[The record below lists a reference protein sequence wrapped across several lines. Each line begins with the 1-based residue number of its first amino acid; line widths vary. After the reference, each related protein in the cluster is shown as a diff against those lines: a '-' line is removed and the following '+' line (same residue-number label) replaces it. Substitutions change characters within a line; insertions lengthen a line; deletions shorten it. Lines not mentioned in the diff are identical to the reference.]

1 MSRGG
6 ASRGKPW
13 GECSLSLLLA
23 VACGRAARG
32 LTKGAHALVR
42 RASPMRFGLLV
53 GDQVAS
59 AHVPGRPVLPDHCR
73 ARGSR
78 PRAPQAPT
86 QPPCPRRPRTEAA
99 AGRAAVDGAHLA
111 DGVQGERRAP
121 AETAC
126 RLPRGA
132 GLLPLRDSA
141 WKRPVGRVRR
151 DGYSGGSWPRRPVAG
166 GPPAASA
173 PTYLR
178 VLRLWAVRPSPRA
191 GGPHRGEP
199 GSCSRLKLPLAARR
213 PHNYTWKAAELARG
227 HTVWACVCVGGARRA
242 PGVSGPAARAEC
254 PGEGEGDTPPAASG
268 RPRPQ
273 RSGRVVRRRPGS
285 ENWRA
290 RF

>member
-1 MSRGG
+1 MHTCRAAPSFQITAGHGG
-6 ASRGKPW
+6 AVP
-13 GECSLSLLLA
+13 EP
-23 VACGRAARG
+23 
-32 LTKGAHALVR
+32 R
-42 RASPMRFGLLV
+42 R
-53 GDQVAS
+53 
-59 AHVPGRPVLPDHCR
+59 LPP
-73 ARGSR
+73 SR
-78 PRAPQAPT
+78 PARVGPAQKPQQDELRWMEPT
-86 QPPCPRRPRTEAA
+86 LLTGC
-99 AGRAAVDGAHLA
+99 GG
-111 DGVQGERRAP
+111 GGRRAP

-151 DGYSGGSWPRRPVAG
+151 DGDSGGSWPRRLVAG

-178 VLRLWAVRPSPRA
+178 VLRLWAVRPSLRA

-227 HTVWACVCVGGARRA
+227 HTVWACLCVWGGARRA

-254 PGEGEGDTPPAASG
+254 PGEGEGDRPPAASG
-268 RPRPQ
+268 RPPAAALRP
-273 RSGRVVRRRPGS
+273 RRAASPVL
-285 ENWRA
+285 
-290 RF
+290 

>member
-1 MSRGG
+1 M
-6 ASRGKPW
+6 
-13 GECSLSLLLA
+13 
-23 VACGRAARG
+23 
-32 LTKGAHALVR
+32 R
-42 RASPMRFGLLV
+42 RASPMRLGLLV

-86 QPPCPRRPRTEAA
+86 QPPCPRRPAQKPQQDELRWMEPTLLT
-99 AGRAAVDGAHLA
+99 GCG
-111 DGVQGERRAP
+111 GGGRRAP

-151 DGYSGGSWPRRPVAG
+151 DGYSRGSWPRRPVAG

-199 GSCSRLKLPLAARR
+199 GPCSRLKLPLAARW

-254 PGEGEGDTPPAASG
+254 PGVGNTPPAASG

-273 RSGRVVRRRPGS
+273 RSGRVVRRRPGF

-290 RF
+290 

>member
-1 MSRGG
+1 M
-6 ASRGKPW
+6 
-13 GECSLSLLLA
+13 
-23 VACGRAARG
+23 
-32 LTKGAHALVR
+32 R

-111 DGVQGERRAP
+111 DGVRGWGETRSRRNRLPPPSRRWAP
-121 AETAC
+121 APPRFCLETTRRTREKGRVQRRELAPPAC
-126 RLPRGA
+126 RWGAPGRLRAHLPA
-132 GLLPLRDSA
+132 GPSS
-141 WKRPVGRVRR
+141 VGC
-151 DGYSGGSWPRRPVAG
+151 
-166 GPPAASA
+166 AS
-173 PTYLR
+173 
-178 VLRLWAVRPSPRA
+178 SPRA

-273 RSGRVVRRRPGS
+273 RSGRVVRRCPGF

>member
-1 MSRGG
+1 MRSRGCEPGRRLSGESRG
-6 ASRGKPW
+6 ASAHSR
-13 GECSLSLLLA
+13 SFSLLRA
-23 VACGRAARG
+23 GRAARG

-42 RASPMRFGLLV
+42 CASPMRFGLLV

-151 DGYSGGSWPRRPVAG
+151 DRYSGGSWPLRPVAG

-199 GSCSRLKLPLAARR
+199 GPCSRLKLPLAARR

-227 HTVWACVCVGGARRA
+227 HAVWACVCVWGGSQGSRREWPRRA
-242 PGVSGPAARAEC
+242 G
-254 PGEGEGDTPPAASG
+254 
-268 RPRPQ
+268 
-273 RSGRVVRRRPGS
+273 
-285 ENWRA
+285 
-290 RF
+290 